1 MTMKMPAD
9 KFMSSVKVGEKGQI
23 VIPKEVREMFNIEP
37 GDMLLLLADKERGI
51 AIVDNDGLLDM
62 ARNIAGFAG
71 KNHERHRDPAL
82 DQTLRPQN
90 RRGQPLFTCGKR

>member
-1 MTMKMPAD
+1 MTMKMPAN

-71 KNHERHRDPAL
+71 KKEEEKP
-82 DQTLRPQN
+82 
-90 RRGQPLFTCGKR
+90 

>member
-23 VIPKEVREMFNIEP
+23 VIPKEVREMFNIDP

-71 KNHERHRDPAL
+71 KKEEEKPL
-82 DQTLRPQN
+82 TPSRPC
-90 RRGQPLFTCGKR
+90 T

>member
-23 VIPKEVREMFNIEP
+23 VIPKEVREMFNIDP

-71 KNHERHRDPAL
+71 KKEEEKP
-82 DQTLRPQN
+82 
-90 RRGQPLFTCGKR
+90 

>member
-37 GDMLLLLADKERGI
+37 GDMLVLLADKERGI

-62 ARNIAGFAG
+62 ARNIADFAG
-71 KNHERHRDPAL
+71 KKEEEKP
-82 DQTLRPQN
+82 
-90 RRGQPLFTCGKR
+90 

>member
-71 KNHERHRDPAL
+71 KNEEEKP
-82 DQTLRPQN
+82 
-90 RRGQPLFTCGKR
+90 

>member
-37 GDMLLLLADKERGI
+37 CDMLLLLADKERGI

-71 KNHERHRDPAL
+71 KKEEEKP
-82 DQTLRPQN
+82 
-90 RRGQPLFTCGKR
+90 

>member
-23 VIPKEVREMFNIEP
+23 VIPKEVREMFNIPP

-71 KNHERHRDPAL
+71 KKEEEKP
-82 DQTLRPQN
+82 
-90 RRGQPLFTCGKR
+90 

>member
-71 KNHERHRDPAL
+71 QKEEEKP
-82 DQTLRPQN
+82 
-90 RRGQPLFTCGKR
+90 